1 MKIMRVAA
9 LGAMVALNV
18 PADPTVTVC
27 LQGLSAVTGPV
38 LQQAQVIAN
47 EMFAPA
53 GVNID
58 WHRGGLSRSHSQGGR
73 LIVVDLATDT
83 PKQLRPG
90 ALAFALPYEG
100 THITVF
106 YDRVRQ
112 TVDSKM
118 VPAVL
123 AHVLVHEITHI
134 LEGCDW
140 HTSAGIMKASWTR
153 ADYKEITRRP
163 LPFTEE
169 DLQLIRFGL
178 AKAH

>member
-1 MKIMRVAA
+1 M
-9 LGAMVALNV
+9 
-18 PADPTVTVC
+18 
-27 LQGLSAVTGPV
+27 
-38 LQQAQVIAN
+38 
-47 EMFAPA
+47 
-53 GVNID
+53 
-58 WHRGGLSRSHSQGGR
+58 
-73 LIVVDLATDT
+73 VDLATDT

-90 ALAFALPYEG
+90 ALGFALPYEG

-106 YDRVRQ
+106 YDRVLQ

-153 ADYKEITRRP
+153 ADYKQMARQP
-163 LPFTEE
+163 LSFTGE
-169 DLQLIRFGL
+169 DLQLIQFGL
-178 AKAH
+178 TKAH